1 MRTMSGEGPSRDPVL
16 LTGGRPV
23 RLLKEEDAEEV
34 LALCLENP
42 LYYRYY
48 PPGPTR
54 ESVLRDMRA
63 LPPGKG
69 YSDKYFL
76 GYEDREGLMAVL
88 DLILGYPDESAAFV
102 GFFMTDA
109 SIQNRGIGSSIIGEL
124 CRTLKEAGYR
134 EARLGWVK
142 GNPQSARFWRRN
154 GFRET
159 GASYETDGYT
169 VVIARRDL

>member
-88 DLILGYPDESAAFV
+88 DLILGYPDADTAFV
-102 GFFMTDA
+102 GFFMTRKGDQGKGLGTDLVA
-109 SIQNRGIGSSIIGEL
+109 DLVRGL
-124 CRTLKEAGYR
+124 QEAGYP
-134 EARLGWVK
+134 AVRLCWVK
-142 GNPQSARFWRRN
+142 DNPQASSFWLKN
-154 GFRET
+154 GFIPLKE
-159 GASYETDGYT
+159 
-169 VVIARRDL
+169 IRDDRGRVLVLAERA